1 MMLMESRLTSD
12 FAARSRTLVHS
23 VVIALLL
30 AHRIAAQPPSSN
42 PQQRQA
48 DEARCR
54 SLQARV
60 MVDADHKGVREALDA
75 SALCPQAGLPILVAR
90 WRRPPADSTLLNTL
104 VGASARYNDQRLL
117 DAALAIV
124 ADRSKSRD
132 ARLAGVSAAH
142 FMVDPSEG
150 ILEFGKLTTMAGKP
164 YVSIGSRFSGITQK
178 IDGEQPLSS
187 RARQQ
192 LVDAYEA
199 MRVRPGEDQ
208 YFVLVFTQLIRSL
221 NRPPPR

>member
-1 MMLMESRLTSD
+1 MEIRFTTTDLGACRATLT
-12 FAARSRTLVHS
+12 RSIAIVLVMVHG
-23 VVIALLL
+23 
-30 AHRIAAQPPSSN
+30 IAAQPPSSN

-60 MVDADHKGVREALDA
+60 MVDSDHKGMREALDA
-75 SALCPQAGLPILVAR
+75 SVLCPQAGPLILVAR
-90 WRRPPADSTLLNTL
+90 WRRPPADSNLLNTL
-104 VGASARYNDQRLL
+104 VGASARYRDQRLL
-117 DAALAIV
+117 DAALAAA
-124 ADRSKSRD
+124 ADPSEPR
-132 ARLAGVSAAH
+132 AVRLAAVSAAH
-142 FMVDPSEG
+142 FMVDPSGG
-150 ILEFGKLTTMAGKP
+150 IFEFGQLTTMAGRP
-164 YVSIGSRFSGITQK
+164 YVSIGSRSSGISQK
-178 IDGEQPLSS
+178 IDGGQPLSS

-208 YFVLVFTQLIRSL
+208 YFILVFTQLIRDL